1 MNVKLAS
8 FTCLQ
13 SELGYL
19 LCNFVSVE
27 MLVYYQLT
35 GQLTLVQYV
44 RQHLQLA
51 VVVSKE
57 IQIEMSG
64 LPNADHVCLTQAI

>member
-1 MNVKLAS
+1 
-8 FTCLQ
+8 
-13 SELGYL
+13 
-19 LCNFVSVE
+19 

-51 VVVSKE
+51 VAVSKE